1 MDQLAATKLEL
12 DHYLK
17 RYKPRKVKTFQLRK
31 EQLRLSCKEN
41 TDKIIQ
47 KSVEFQVNPF
57 FSSTKHYHIIS
68 QMIIFYNGMNKLLL
82 SLKCK
87 MFVKLYSINCFEIKI
102 LLF

>member
-31 EQLRLSCKEN
+31 EQLRLSCKEKI
-41 TDKIIQ
+41 DKIIQ
-47 KSVEFQVNPF
+47 KILEFQVNQY

-68 QMIIFYNGMNKLLL
+68 QMIIFYNEMNK
-82 SLKCK
+82 
-87 MFVKLYSINCFEIKI
+87 IW
-102 LLF
+102 